1 MIILI
6 NIFILTINGTIYV
19 FNRENINDDIIHKIK
34 MYAKELNEKKL
45 IFKNENDTYL
55 YFINQIEK
63 KLKIT
68 LKKVF
73 ITDIIRININIS

>member
-1 MIILI
+1 
-6 NIFILTINGTIYV
+6 
-19 FNRENINDDIIHKIK
+19 

-73 ITDIIRININIS
+73 ITDIIRININISQFPDQC